1 MTDPFVIAYTVKN
14 ANGVETSSGTREV
27 DYQGGLTN
35 MSEEFDVEEGK
46 CLTGIYTGITKRGA
60 LSFESVLSGSLVAF
74 NVMPKSILK
83 IREEE

>member
-1 MTDPFVIAYTVKN
+1 MEIKRELVMKAVDENGKELVVGKRYT
-14 ANGVETSSGTREV
+14 
-27 DYQGGLTN
+27 
-35 MSEEFDVEEGK
+35 FDVEEGK
-46 CLTGIYTGITKRGA
+46 CLTGVYTGITKRGA